1 MNGTTNYGFVAV
13 TPNMRSSAAASR
25 GFLALQ
31 GTGLSC
37 LDFAGEQA
45 RIRYSH
51 QPNIV
56 EPQDQSIANWH
67 PGAASAAVGSF
78 AIDPAAAPAVAG
90 KRPESLRK
98 GHPATVN
105 RRPHSRPR

>member
-1 MNGTTNYGFVAV
+1 MNGTLNYGSIAVALN
-13 TPNMRSSAAASR
+13 TRPSAASR
-25 GFLALQ
+25 GFLAMQ

-37 LDFAGEQA
+37 LDGEQT

-56 EPQDQSIANWH
+56 EPQDQSVANWR
-67 PGAASAAVGSF
+67 PGAAFAAVGSV
-78 AIDPAAAPAVAG
+78 AIDPAAAPAAAD
-90 KRPESLRK
+90 KRPASLRK

>member
-1 MNGTTNYGFVAV
+1 MNGTTNYGFVTVA
-13 TPNMRSSAAASR
+13 PNMRSSAASR

-37 LDFAGEQA
+37 LDIAGEQA

-56 EPQDQSIANWH
+56 ESQDQSVVNWH
-67 PGAASAAVGSF
+67 PGAAQAAAGSF
-78 AIDPAAAPAVAG
+78 AIDPAAAPAAAD

-98 GHPATVN
+98 GHRATVN